1 MLAKPLARAM
11 MDDSDKLSLK
21 ARLEAL

>member
-21 ARLEAL
+21 AGLEAL